1 MWFLCMYRHASDMCM
16 FAYYSN
22 TASTNTVLD
31 TPSGATPTMQDVTAS
46 PTEHSKLGISAY
58 QINGIPKNNKQ

>member
-1 MWFLCMYRHASDMCM
+1 MCM

-31 TPSGATPTMQDVTAS
+31 TPSGATPTVQDVTAS
-46 PTEHSKLGISAY
+46 PTEHSKLGISA
-58 QINGIPKNNKQ
+58 